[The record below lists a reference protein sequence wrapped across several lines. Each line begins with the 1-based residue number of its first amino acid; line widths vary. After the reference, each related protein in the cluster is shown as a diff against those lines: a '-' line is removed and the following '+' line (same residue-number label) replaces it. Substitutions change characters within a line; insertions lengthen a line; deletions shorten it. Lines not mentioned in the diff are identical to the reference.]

1 MKSAVLL
8 NSDVGHGVPVPPTLT
23 LFRSASMNIYRRL
36 YEQHFG
42 PIPKDS
48 EGRTYDIHHID
59 GNRKNND
66 PSNLVALTI
75 QEHYDIHHKQHDWG
89 ACFRISQR
97 LNRSAEEQSELAR
110 KIQKKRVEEGTHNWL
125 DGDKASEREKEK
137 VRNGTH
143 HFLGESNPSIK
154 RMKDGTHQFC
164 DNERQRQLSQNI
176 TKKRLADGTHNF
188 LGPETN
194 RKRIDNGT
202 HNFLKKLTCPVCNKS
217 MSEGLYNRWG
227 HGENCKGKV

>member
-1 MKSAVLL
+1 MAKMKSAVLL
-8 NSDVGHGVPVPPTLT
+8 NSVVGHGVPVPPTLT

-97 LNRSAEEQSELAR
+97 MNCSVEEQSELAK

-137 VRNGTH
+137 IRNGTH
-143 HFLGESNPSIK
+143 HFLGESNPSIR

-164 DNERQRQLSQNI
+164 DNERQRQLSKMI
-176 TKKRLADGTHNF
+176 TRKRLDDGTHNF
-188 LGPETN
+188 LNQPDIE
-194 RKRIDNGT
+194 
-202 HNFLKKLTCPVCNKS
+202 CPHCGKIGQKGA
-217 MSEGLYNRWG
+217 MYRW
-227 HGENCKGKV
+227 HFDNCKMKGK